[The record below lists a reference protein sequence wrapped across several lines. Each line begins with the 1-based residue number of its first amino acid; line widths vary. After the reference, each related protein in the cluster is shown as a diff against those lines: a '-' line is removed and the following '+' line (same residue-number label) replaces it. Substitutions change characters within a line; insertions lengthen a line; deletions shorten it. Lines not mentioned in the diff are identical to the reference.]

1 MNAPKSKRDA
11 IMNNPKISIRYTMEE
26 CPDAYPDTSY
36 LEQFYDDC
44 EPAEAAKYRAQDAA
58 RLSAYYRWDWCYV
71 GIRAR
76 ADITVTR
83 PGYSVTYTLHSAG
96 LWGIESDSSAEY
108 FAEVFKDQ
116 CEELAADIEAIR
128 TGRIES

>member
-1 MNAPKSKRDA
+1 
-11 IMNNPKISIRYTMEE
+11 MNNPKVSIRYTMEE
-26 CPDAYPDTSY
+26 CPDVYPDTSY
-36 LEQFYDDC
+36 LTQTYDDC
-44 EPAEAAKYRAQDAA
+44 EAAEAAKYRAQDAA
-58 RLSAYYRWDWCYV
+58 RLAAYYQDEWHYV

-96 LWGIESDSSAEY
+96 LWGIESDSGAEY

-128 TGRIES
+128 TGSIES